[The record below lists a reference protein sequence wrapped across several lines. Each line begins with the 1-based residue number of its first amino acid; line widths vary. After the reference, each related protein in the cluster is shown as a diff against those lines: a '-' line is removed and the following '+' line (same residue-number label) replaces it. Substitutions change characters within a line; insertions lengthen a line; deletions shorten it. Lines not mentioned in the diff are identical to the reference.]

1 MKKFIILLLSFQLLF
16 FPTISKAAVVDHSK
30 PYSYKE
36 FQQDVW
42 LLKSKYKDRL
52 QVQTIGSSEYGRKL
66 YAIRIGSGKK
76 NILMIGAHHGREWI
90 TSLLLMTM
98 IEQYAST
105 SNLDKELENVSIW
118 FVPMLN
124 PDGVT
129 IQQGEVEKFPFFSKR
144 QIKKMNEGSSDFSR
158 WKSNGLGIDLN
169 RQYSVGWDK
178 LNYASE
184 KPSYKNY
191 KGKKPFEAKEVKAML
206 AFTEKIKPTIAVS
219 YHSSGQE
226 IYWQYK
232 NGEHTERD
240 RKLAEKISAATGY
253 KLGVPDE
260 DAIGAGY
267 TDWFINEYKLP
278 ALTIEICPLIEE
290 SNPPLHTFKG
300 EWERNKE
307 LPKILIQEAKKLEDA
322 HKK

>member
-1 MKKFIILLLSFQLLF
+1 MKKIMILLLFVQLLF
-16 FPTISKAAVVDHSK
+16 IPTISKAAVVDSSK

-36 FQQDVW
+36 FQQDIW

-52 QVQTIGSSEYGRKL
+52 QIKTIGTSEYGRKL
-66 YAIRIGSGKK
+66 YAVRLGSGKQ

-90 TSLLLMTM
+90 TSLLLMNM
-98 IEQYAST
+98 VEQYAGS
-105 SNLDKELENVSIW
+105 SSLYKELEDVSIW

-129 IQQGEVEKFPFFSKR
+129 IQQGEIDKFPFFAKR
-144 QIKKMNEGSSDFSR
+144 KIKKMNEGSSDFSR

-169 RQYSVGWDK
+169 RQYSVGWDQ
-178 LNYASE
+178 LNYAS
-184 KPSYKNY
+184 KNPSYKNY
-191 KGKKPFEAKEVKAML
+191 KGQKPFEAKEVKAIVE
-206 AFTEKIKPTIAVS
+206 FTEEIKPSIAIS

-232 NGEHTERD
+232 NGEYTERD
-240 RKLAEKISAATGY
+240 RKIAEKISAATGY

-278 ALTIEICPLIEE
+278 ALTIEICPLIKET
-290 SNPPLHTFKG
+290 NPPLYTFTD
-300 EWERNKE
+300 EWGRNKKI
-307 LPKILIQEAKKLEDA
+307 PKILIQEVKKLEEA